1 MERKLRKGAEREVVK
16 MQFTDLEYT
25 IGDKV
30 YITSRRNGIKPY
42 SVLTITGLSF
52 SNGDTVEY
60 ILRDESNVYRL
71 QDTDNLRLYKGQDLK
86 KQRTRDIVIFAL
98 ELAILLY
105 AMVVLWFIKRF

>member
-1 MERKLRKGAEREVVK
+1 

-30 YITSRRNGIKPY
+30 YITSRSNGIKPY

-52 SNGDTVEY
+52 SNGDMAEY

-71 QDTDNLRLYKGQDLK
+71 QDTDSLRLYKGQDLK

-98 ELAILLY
+98 ELALLLC
-105 AMVVLWFIKRF
+105 AIVVLWFIKESKL

>member
-1 MERKLRKGAEREVVK
+1 
-16 MQFTDLEYT
+16 MQFTDLDYT

-71 QDTDNLRLYKGQDLK
+71 QDTDSLRLYKGQDLK

-105 AMVVLWFIKRF
+105 AMVVLWFIKRYFKF